1 MITRRHPFPSMVVSA
16 TLALVWTGS
25 VAGPA
30 GATGPITLQQCL
42 AQLNSCTVS
51 LGTCNANLNQ
61 AEGDLSTCN
70 ASLVHTEAA
79 LSDCDAGVDKVQFY
93 LALCNTDRG
102 QLQADLATCANDLA
116 VCEADAVAFPASG
129 QTTAFTSE
137 KNDGI
142 TGPVAV
148 PDDGVMQAGVS
159 LSYTDNGD
167 GTITDNSTGLM
178 WEKKSDDGDR
188 LHDKDNAYYWSGNG
202 TQETIWDWLEDVN
215 AEGGTGFAGYHDWRV
230 PNVREL
236 QSIVNYQSTPLPVST
251 ALNSN
256 CVAGATVLTGSCT
269 LLTYYWSSTTW
280 ARSTSQVWGVDFN
293 HGEVVPSDKAS
304 GSRVRAVRG
313 GTP

>member
-1 MITRRHPFPSMVVSA
+1 MITRRYPFSSMVVSA
-16 TLALVWTGS
+16 TLALAGS

-30 GATGPITLQQCL
+30 GALTLQQCI
-42 AQLNSCTVS
+42 AQLNACTVS
-51 LGTCNANLNQ
+51 LNTCNANLNQ
-61 AEGDLSTCN
+61 AEGNLNTCN
-70 ASLVHTEAA
+70 ASLTHTEAV
-79 LSDCDAGVDKVQFY
+79 LSDCNEGVDKAQFY
-93 LALCNTDRG
+93 LAICNTDRG
-102 QLQADLATCANDLA
+102 QLQADLATCTNDLA
-116 VCEADAVAFPASG
+116 VCEADAVSFPASG

-137 KNDGI
+137 KNDGF

-148 PDDGVMQAGVS
+148 PDDGVVQAGAS

-167 GTITDNSTGLM
+167 GTITDDNTGLM
-178 WEKKSDDGDR
+178 WEKKSDDGG
-188 LHDKDNAYYWSGNG
+188 LHDKDNVLYWSGNG

-236 QSIVNYQSTPLPVST
+236 QSIVNYQNIPLPVST
-251 ALNSN
+251 AFNSN

-280 ARSTSQVWGVDFN
+280 ARSTSLVWGVDFN
-293 HGEVVPSDKAS
+293 HGEVVPSDKAT

-313 GTP
+313 GSL